1 MGAVQASDYALP
13 EFRMLW
19 RLLFIHGRWNYIRI
33 SEMILYFFY
42 KNMLFTLPQFITA
55 FFCGF
60 SGQTIFDDIYITLYN
75 LIFTAIPLLIR
86 AIFEQDVNY
95 VYKREERDEE
105 LEPQI
110 TGKSLIMQQGYLP
123 DRYGINKYFYRLF
136 PKIYFIGQENCIFN
150 YKNYFM
156 WMLEGVVEAV
166 LITLFCFYVL
176 GEASLRSSGISSDF
190 WLVGLTM

>member
-19 RLLFIHGRWNYIRI
+19 RLLFVHGRWNYIRI

-55 FFCGF
+55 FYCGF

-75 LIFTAIPLLIR
+75 LVFTAIPLLIR

-95 VYKREERDEE
+95 VYRREENDEN
-105 LEPQI
+105 LEPQL
-110 TGKSLIMQQGYLP
+110 TGKSLIAQQSYLP

-156 WMLEGVVEAV
+156 WML
-166 LITLFCFYVL
+166 
-176 GEASLRSSGISSDF
+176 
-190 WLVGLTM
+190 